1 MGFRGGGG
9 GGGGGSGSSSGSSS
23 SSTSSSSSG
32 SSSSS
37 SRPHLLRLPR
47 TWRGKRVFS
56 DVLQCSMQS
65 AVMLKLCFRLGF
77 QHTLE
82 LCRKVLASLNV

>member
-9 GGGGGSGSSSGSSS
+9 GGGGGSGSSS
-23 SSTSSSSSG
+23 SSSSSG
-32 SSSSS
+32 SSSS